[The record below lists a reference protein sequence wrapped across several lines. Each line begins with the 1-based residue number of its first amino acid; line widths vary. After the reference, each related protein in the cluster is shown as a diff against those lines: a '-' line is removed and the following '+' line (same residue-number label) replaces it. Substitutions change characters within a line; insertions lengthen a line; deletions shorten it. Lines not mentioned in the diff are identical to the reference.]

1 MVQKILENKL
11 KVAIYSGVFPAPHF
25 IENLIDALSAE
36 GLEIYI
42 FGKKSSVSKKYNSN
56 AHYILTPRNRVFK
69 LVFLLKMVA
78 ISFLRTR
85 LNSQS

>member
-11 KVAIYSGVFPAPHF
+11 KVAIYSGVFPPHF

-42 FGKKSSVSKKYNSN
+42 FGKKSSCQK
-56 AHYILTPRNRVFK
+56 IQFK
-69 LVFLLKMVA
+69 C
-78 ISFLRTR
+78 IIY
-85 LNSQS
+85 